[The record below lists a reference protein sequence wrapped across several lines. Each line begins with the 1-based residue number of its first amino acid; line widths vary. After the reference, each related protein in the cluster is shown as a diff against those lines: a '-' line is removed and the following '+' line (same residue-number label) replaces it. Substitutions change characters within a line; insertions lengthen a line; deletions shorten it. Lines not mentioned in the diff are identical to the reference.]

1 MIKDPKLWLKAAG
14 GTYYPLC
21 YKSFIHVSPGE
32 MSWEEALDYCRSIAS
47 TSGLLRIE
55 SKDDQIETE
64 RELKRKK
71 ISGPVWVGLRQSRLF
86 GFWIWYNR
94 LHLGPWTNWKDGSA
108 PEHQISEHCGALEK
122 VNDLPLLPSSVIH
135 ISFFNH
141 PHLSLSLNSEMNEVR
156 HNETRRNGSNCSAQ
170 RYPFGR
176 IFNTR
181 SGNTGSNSPVDSET
195 KSGTFIKTSPKC
207 VTDDMPSAFHTLSR
221 CVRTRGEKPLG
232 AL

>member
-1 MIKDPKLWLKAAG
+1 
-14 GTYYPLC
+14 
-21 YKSFIHVSPGE
+21 

-122 VNDLPLLPSSVIH
+122 VNGQYKC
-135 ISFFNH
+135 
-141 PHLSLSLNSEMNEVR
+141 EMNEVR